1 MMPAPRKGGPKSVAL
16 SLGLSAVIL
25 YLTAH
30 AVTGQQGLMSYM
42 ELQEQHEALLNEK
55 GALAREHTDLEVRL
69 KAMGSGRIDK
79 DALEELARRQFA
91 AAHPD
96 EIVFELDETTAAQ

>member
-1 MMPAPRKGGPKSVAL
+1 MPAPTKSGPKSAAL

-42 ELQEQHEALLNEK
+42 QLQEQHEALVKEK
-55 GALAREHTDLEVRL
+55 GALARERAELEVRL
-69 KAMGSGRIDK
+69 KAMGSGSINK
-79 DALEELARRQFA
+79 DALEELARQQFA

-96 EIVFELDETTAAQ
+96 EIVFELDDTAIAQ